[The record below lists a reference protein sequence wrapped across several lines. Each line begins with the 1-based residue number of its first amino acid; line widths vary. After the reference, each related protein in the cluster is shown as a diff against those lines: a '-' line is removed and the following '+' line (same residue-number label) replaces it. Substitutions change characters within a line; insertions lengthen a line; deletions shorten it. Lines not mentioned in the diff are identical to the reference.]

1 MGFLFENLYNTSLV
15 SSYDFYGV
23 TMIIFIAMMGATVPA
38 NIFLEKHL
46 KNANTRIFYSPVSRV
61 SVYSSKI
68 LACFLFGMLCT
79 EHKTGTKLQ
88 CPHVQASPQLDSSF
102 LPHFFGKNLWQK
114 F

>member
-38 NIFLEKHL
+38 NIFLVKHL

-68 LACFLFGMLCT
+68 LACFLFMSLCLAFNIIVFQ
-79 EHKTGTKLQ
+79 G
-88 CPHVQASPQLDSSF
+88 F
-102 LPHFFGKNLWQK
+102 LLLILVAII
-114 F
+114 

>member
-46 KNANTRIFYSPVSRV
+46 KN
-61 SVYSSKI
+61 
-68 LACFLFGMLCT
+68 FL
-79 EHKTGTKLQ
+79 
-88 CPHVQASPQLDSSF
+88 
-102 LPHFFGKNLWQK
+102 
-114 F
+114 

>member
-68 LACFLFGMLCT
+68 LACFLFMSLCLAFNIIVFQ
-79 EHKTGTKLQ
+79 GCLLLIL
-88 CPHVQASPQLDSSF
+88 VAII
-102 LPHFFGKNLWQK
+102 
-114 F
+114 